1 MNNDYS
7 IKFIILGDVNV
18 GKSSFLKYYINKKN
32 EDVCTTIGVDYYV
45 KYINIDDKLLKIFN
59 LGYSWPRKI

>member
-7 IKFIILGDVNV
+7 IKFIILGYVNV
-18 GKSSFLKYYINKKN
+18 GKSSFLNYYINKKN

-45 KYINIDDKLLKIFN
+45 KYINIDDKLLKI
-59 LGYSWPRKI
+59 LIWDTAIPRKI